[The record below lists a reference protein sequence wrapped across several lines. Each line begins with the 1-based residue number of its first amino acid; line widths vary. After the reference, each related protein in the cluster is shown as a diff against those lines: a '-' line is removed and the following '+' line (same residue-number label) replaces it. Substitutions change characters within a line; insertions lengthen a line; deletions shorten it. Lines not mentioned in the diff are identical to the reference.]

1 MKENG
6 TMIQFEEETE
16 YVEKETEN
24 ETAKPQTT
32 NEEIKSK
39 ITLIIEM
46 IYGIAFL
53 LIACLLIVF
62 LYKSRRDEQE

>member
-1 MKENG
+1 
-6 TMIQFEEETE
+6 MIQFEEETE